1 MHQHSSHS
9 TCKQNHGFS
18 LVELMVGM
26 TLGLLVVLVIMQ
38 SFSVFETQKR
48 TTTAGSDA
56 QSSGLMAMTQLEQE
70 IRNAGTGFT
79 SDSAFDC
86 INMFSFYEVSNGN
99 VTTPVPAFSGGMAP
113 VVITD
118 GGTGSDTITIKR
130 GTDFLGSIPATITEE
145 MPQPSAELNVSF
157 TQGFTIGDKILIS
170 QGGNC
175 MVMEVTQVQDA
186 ALKIQHNPGS
196 FPSWNPQASFYN
208 TAPGNTWPGAGGA
221 SDPTKYTTGAK
232 VLNIGD
238 MLVKTYSI
246 DANNNL
252 QMVDNSTTSAS
263 NGTYTLVKDI
273 VSLQAQYGI
282 ADASS
287 QTVNNW
293 VDATAATGWNTLDST
308 EIKRIKAIRLT
319 IVARSSKKEGTNVT
333 TSVTT
338 PQGVTIDVS
347 NLTDWQKYRYRVY
360 TTIIPLRN
368 IIWSN
373 V

>member
-1 MHQHSSHS
+1 
-9 TCKQNHGFS
+9 
-18 LVELMVGM
+18 
-26 TLGLLVVLVIMQ
+26 
-38 SFSVFETQKR
+38 
-48 TTTAGSDA
+48 
-56 QSSGLMAMTQLEQE
+56 
-70 IRNAGTGFT
+70 
-79 SDSAFDC
+79 
-86 INMFSFYEVSNGN
+86 
-99 VTTPVPAFSGGMAP
+99 
-113 VVITD
+113 
-118 GGTGSDTITIKR
+118 
-130 GTDFLGSIPATITEE
+130 
-145 MPQPSAELNVSF
+145 
-157 TQGFTIGDKILIS
+157 
-170 QGGNC
+170 
-175 MVMEVTQVQDA
+175 
-186 ALKIQHNPGS
+186 
-196 FPSWNPQASFYN
+196 
-208 TAPGNTWPGAGGA
+208 
-221 SDPTKYTTGAK
+221 
-232 VLNIGD
+232 

-252 QMVDNSTTSAS
+252 QMVDSSTTSAS

-282 ADASS
+282 ADAGS

-338 PQGVTIDVS
+338 PQGTTINVS

-360 TTIIPLRN
+360 TTTIPLRN